1 MASVPPKTSE
11 FVDTPEVQFWQE
23 CRRRAED
30 LGIPAWMLAEE
41 GFTHRPV
48 DRRSESTYSQ

>member
-23 CRRRAED
+23 CRKRAEA

-48 DRRSESTYSQ
+48 DRRSETTYPQ